1 MKTWKVVTTLLVG
14 GLALWFFLAGPVL
27 LRCSLGPFLKD
38 RLVILNPIRNRE
50 PERVARQ
57 IIIQVHSSNCM
68 QVLGQMP
75 GFQGKRESICEKQTS
90 DPLRNTCTLSDRVD
104 FRDQVGISFACGYE
118 GRAPSGAFV
127 TLTFSKRDQGFVLQ
141 NYERIY

>member
-1 MKTWKVVTTLLVG
+1 MKAWKITMGLVVG

-27 LRCSLGPFLKD
+27 LRCSLGPFLQD
-38 RLVILNPIRNRE
+38 RLVILNPIRNRS
-50 PERVARQ
+50 PERLARQ
-57 IIIQVHSSNCM
+57 LITQVHSSNCM

-75 GFQGKRESICEKQTS
+75 DFQGKREMICGKQAS
-90 DPLRNTCTLSDRVD
+90 DPLRSVCKLSDRVD

-118 GRAPSGAFV
+118 GRSPIGAFV
-127 TLTFSKRDQGFVLQ
+127 TLTFIKRDKGFVFQ